1 MRLQSRPVRILVVG
15 LVAALA
21 ACDGGSVTPPDGV
34 DLAPSPLSI
43 GTWYLHAANDSVI
56 PATISSR
63 FIGVTPEETIVDS
76 ARLIVRV
83 DQYYEQRVW
92 MRVFLNGTLDRTEIM
107 VDEGIWTPTPVDY
120 QFTSSI
126 RPRIFSVTATSG
138 GVVNSL
144 ERMVFFANA
153 PVTSG
158 RYRMTRPLP

>member
-1 MRLQSRPVRILVVG
+1 MRLQTRPARFILVG
-15 LVAALA
+15 LAAALA
-21 ACDGGSVTPPDGV
+21 ACDGGTVAPPDGV
-34 DLAPSPLSI
+34 DNAPSPLSI
-43 GTWYLHAANDSVI
+43 GTWYLNAANDSVL
-56 PATISSR
+56 PATISNR
-63 FIGVTPEETIVDS
+63 FIGVTPEQTIVDS

-92 MRVFLNGTLDRTEIM
+92 IRVFLNGTLDRTELM
-107 VDEGIWTPTPVDY
+107 VDEGTWTPTPVDY

-126 RPRIFSVTATSG
+126 RPRIFSVTASAG

-158 RYRMTRPLP
+158 RYRMTRP